1 MFFILDKETRNRIKE
16 ETRKIKWEA
25 KKKQELLNTG
35 IDYNFLQSLID
46 RAATNNVEILINFK
60 SGDRM
65 TIRQRPQ
72 QVFSYEG
79 YNGEPTLEEI
89 R

>member
-1 MFFILDKETRNRIKE
+1 MFFIDKETKQKIKE
-16 ETRKIKWEA
+16 EKRRLLWEA